1 MIENKY
7 NVGTLD
13 LKPSV
18 KLLLLHPTSPDDG
31 REGPFP
37 SEPQG
42 YLLPTTSVDE
52 IYCLGAPRTI
62 PDADA
67 CRRATPFVVEK
78 SRWAEAQA
86 YDAVVVNCMLD
97 PGVHEAKRAVDI
109 PVVGLREAT
118 RAIASLVGENPAH
131 IFPAGLS
138 PLALADDEER
148 TVLELLAKGR
158 WQTSVRGADVL
169 IPNCAYLGGLAQRLQ
184 DELGVPVLANRH
196 IGLRCGELLATFR
209 LLRARAWVDAT
220 RPSRMRRLLLRV
232 GSRIKRML

>member
-1 MIENKY
+1 VIENKY

-31 REGPFP
+31 NEGPFP
-37 SEPQG
+37 CEPQG

-118 RAIASLVGENPAH
+118 RAIASLVGGNPAH